1 MEKIKTTTQN
11 NIFIDDFGNI
21 IMEGDF
27 TLCLGKVDNLYNFKP
42 SKFIMEQSGLSIK
55 YLELITELIKNKAGY
70 GKKKDEPIEE
80 NSANN

>member
-55 YLELITELIKNKAGY
+55 YLELITELIKNDILPSSK
-70 GKKKDEPIEE
+70 ERWV
-80 NSANN
+80 SQ